1 MKLSKHILNISVL
14 LLLLAA
20 LNSCSTT
27 DKVPDGDQL
36 YVGLN
41 KIEYKN
47 YEQNAH
53 FVTTQEEIE
62 AALATAPNGALLGSS
77 YYRTPFPIRLW
88 IWNAFSDSETPFG
101 KWMTNSFG
109 KAPILMS
116 WVNPALRASVAK
128 EVLRAHGYFRGAV
141 GYDVCN
147 NIIRRKQRSNMMS
160 IWDRYSR

>member
-77 YYRTPFPIRLW
+77 YYRSPFPIRLW
-88 IWNAFSDSETPFG
+88 IWNAFSDSETTFG
-101 KWMTNSFG
+101 
-109 KAPILMS
+109 
-116 WVNPALRASVAK
+116 
-128 EVLRAHGYFRGAV
+128 
-141 GYDVCN
+141 
-147 NIIRRKQRSNMMS
+147 
-160 IWDRYSR
+160 